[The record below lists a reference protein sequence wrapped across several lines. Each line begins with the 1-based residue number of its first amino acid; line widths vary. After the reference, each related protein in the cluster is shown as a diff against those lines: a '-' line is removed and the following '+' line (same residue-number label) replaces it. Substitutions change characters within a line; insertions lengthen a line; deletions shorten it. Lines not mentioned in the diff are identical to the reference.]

1 MIQKILL
8 AIIRGGSGKILLI
21 ILGII
26 IAIFVYRKLSTNNE
40 TTISHDVLVEKIE
53 AMGKMELTKFTIKDI
68 IEKNI
73 IKNWWPD
80 SKVLFVA
87 VGEAAGCIDLSKV
100 TKNDVKR
107 SGDSILITLPKP
119 EICYVK
125 INHEKSKVYDISGV
139 HFKEETKKLVEEIY
153 LIAEKELTKEAQSM
167 GILEE
172 TKKNANLI
180 LKPLFENLTNKKVG
194 FKFKQ
199 RY

>member
-8 AIIRGGSGKILLI
+8 AIIRGGSGKILLL

-26 IAIFVYRKLSTNNE
+26 IAIFVYKTISSKNE

-68 IEKNI
+68 IEKNV
-73 IKNWWPD
+73 IKKWLPD
-80 SKVLFVA
+80 SKILFVA

-100 TKNDVKR
+100 TKNDIKR

-125 INHEKSKVYDISGV
+125 INHQQSKVYDISGV
-139 HFKEETKKLVEEIY
+139 YFKEDTKLMVEEVY
-153 LIAEKELTKEAQSM
+153 KIAEKELTKEAQTM
-167 GILEE
+167 GIIEE

-180 LKPLFENLTNKKVG
+180 LKPLFENITGKKIG

-199 RY
+199 R